1 MGIGLGADN
10 NMQNNNANGGWMQWV
25 AQGFIRFI
33 QIISI
38 LSIIQFLY
46 AHSNMEVFIC
56 LALLTITY
64 FTIDFFKRRN
74 KNAQNQA
81 QINQEPAQNNKNV
94 QQ

>member
-1 MGIGLGADN
+1 
-10 NMQNNNANGGWMQWV
+10 
-25 AQGFIRFI
+25 
-33 QIISI
+33 
-38 LSIIQFLY
+38 
-46 AHSNMEVFIC
+46 MEVFIC